1 MVTCVCKWEKLKHE
15 GIQGFSV
22 RSSLLSVFSETRGP
36 NELDFSGGSPQEKA
50 RSVYVILA
58 LLAVLQGTRV
68 PVPGYF
74 CLPCSQDRS
83 LYWQKV
89 QRRMRQNFLWE
100 ICHLS
105 AADKSQVAED
115 AAGVALNDIKES
127 LESLGGFGESLGS
140 SIPSL

>member
-1 MVTCVCKWEKLKHE
+1 MCTS
-15 GIQGFSV
+15 FSH
-22 RSSLLSVFSETRGP
+22 SLLSCRAHECP
-36 NELDFSGGSPQEKA
+36 
-50 RSVYVILA
+50 
-58 LLAVLQGTRV
+58 
-68 PVPGYF
+68 
-74 CLPCSQDRS
+74 S
-83 LYWQKV
+83 LYISACLVARTALCTGKV